1 MRRDG
6 AARLR
11 LKGTA
16 AERSRARDKLVGALL
31 TYQLELV
38 VIGEEELGEWY
49 FFSFETPLTLLQ
61 SRIRLIVCPR
71 WL

>member
-31 TYQLELV
+31 AYQLELV

-49 FFSFETPLTLLQ
+49 FFFF
-61 SRIRLIVCPR
+61 
-71 WL
+71 